1 MKTAP
6 KFKGKCEASDFTD
19 DVGRFFEGNLYIT
32 KAGTW
37 CILSG
42 EILHPQVFQVDPST
56 VEQIGGDLVDDN
68 ERLKQTVETL
78 REALDDLISFTATC
92 SESSDFTTAIR
103 KARKA
108 LAETES
114 SHD

>member
-6 KFKGKCEASDFTD
+6 KFRGKCEASDFKD
-19 DVGRFFEGNLYIT
+19 DVGRFFEGNLHIT

-56 VEQIGGDLVDDN
+56 VEQIGGDLVEDN
-68 ERLKQTVETL
+68 ERLKQAVETL
-78 REALDDLISFTATC
+78 REALRPLAYYAC
-92 SESSDFTTAIR
+92 GCGNCNR
-103 KARKA
+103 C
-108 LAETES
+108 LAEQALKETEA